1 MVDKEVKEKLRIIYE
16 DLNTKIDKLQSRIV
30 YLESKISNTNS
41 TKNSTTIDKNTN
53 LIPKKEIDFD
63 ILIDAIS
70 DTNTKNIVSQIYNNK
85 YPTITSGQYKLL
97 SDIALNNNVVI

>member
-1 MVDKEVKEKLRIIYE
+1 MEVNKDKLIEVL
-16 DLNTKIDKLQSRIV
+16 TKIDLR
-30 YLESKISNTNS
+30 LSKIEELLSTKKD

-53 LIPKKEIDFD
+53 LVPKKEIDFD

-85 YPTITSGQYKLL
+85 YPTVTSGQYKLL